1 MRWAALPSGYFLSEL
16 DAAGAGAAGALGAAA
31 GGASLLDDAEASTDE
46 TSDELESLFAPESLF
61 LSFSREDFG
70 FAWL

>member
-31 GGASLLDDAEASTDE
+31 AGASLLDDAEASMDE
-46 TSDELESLFAPESLF
+46 TGDVEESAFVLL
-61 LSFSREDFG
+61 SREDFC
-70 FAWL
+70 FVWL